1 MTLENF
7 IEDRLKNNYLDI
19 YKHVNCN
26 TQRSNKMKTTL
37 TILAAVSTALATPA
51 IPQTFTATI
60 TSNTTGT
67 SKAIP
72 QGVQTYKQF
81 YDYTNKRLRKDA
93 SNGMTKV
100 YRYDKQIMPPI
111 TPGPMDPDFAS
122 PKGYQFQLN
131 NPNLNCCWL

>member
-1 MTLENF
+1 M
-7 IEDRLKNNYLDI
+7 DI

-26 TQRSNKMKTTL
+26 KQRSNKMKTTL
-37 TILAAVSTALATPA
+37 TILAAISTALATPA